1 MYQNPAESAIFV
13 AFSDVQNL
21 TKSDPRFSHPDA
33 RLFSANDITYTV
45 EVSDDMQTVD
55 ALNAAI
61 NAFSPTLIEDRI
73 DYWSFHLGPKFSSK
87 ERKGSAKEKA
97 EDKFHVLSSN
107 AGHHANLT
115 SIRRQLGDSQLTWSE
130 LA

>member
-87 ERKGSAKEKA
+87 ERKACGGLHRFWSIQQIEYCLNFTRPCSAPCFLVTLPHSMK
-97 EDKFHVLSSN
+97 
-107 AGHHANLT
+107 
-115 SIRRQLGDSQLTWSE
+115 
-130 LA
+130 